1 MKKLLLIT
9 NIFLLFSCNATKT
22 ADSVTASSSIN
33 ASAPYLWSSA
43 AFPRNLKISD
53 EFSDAEVTA
62 IQEMTSAWETAVENK
77 KNFFND
83 TERTSEISSASLNL
97 DSLGSDGIFGIY
109 KIKNWPMTLNSGALA
124 ITQIFGVRYN
134 LGLPNEYVNIQ
145 HADILV
151 NENLYNFRTVDAKNA
166 YSFDFR
172 TVILHEIGHF
182 LGLPHKYGNT
192 VMVPSITPS
201 SDNRTP
207 SSIDRT
213 DLAGK
218 YSVTLGTGTNTAI
231 ISGPRVQY
239 TPNSGDTGQE
249 VKILIELKSNGECD
263 HYENG
268 IKQGNHSL

>member
-9 NIFLLFSCNATKT
+9 NIFLLCSCNPTKT
-22 ADSVTASSSIN
+22 TESVTTPAAIN
-33 ASAPYLWSSA
+33 GSAPYVWSGA
-43 AFPRNLKISD
+43 AFPRNLKISND
-53 EFSDAEVTA
+53 FSDAEVTA

-83 TERTSEISSASLNL
+83 TERTTEISSANLNL

-109 KIKNWPMTLNSGALA
+109 KITNWPMKLYSGALA

-134 LGLPNEYVNIQ
+134 VGKSNEYVSIL

-151 NENLYNFRTVDAKNA
+151 NENLYNFRTDDAKNA

-201 SDNRTP
+201 SNNRTP

-218 YSVTLGTGTNTAI
+218 YSITLGTGTNTAI
-231 ISGPRVQY
+231 ISGPRIQY
-239 TPNSGDTGQE
+239 APNSGDTGQE
-249 VKILIELKSNGECD
+249 VRILIELKANGECD